1 MTPKALSREITTREA
16 VERLIKALNEESDYR
31 YSWQA
36 NIAVAMQDAYR
47 YSKDK
52 SDIHAI
58 SNEGAIRF
66 LDILTKENK

>member
-1 MTPKALSREITTREA
+1 MTPKALSREITTQEA
-16 VERLIKALNEESDYR
+16 VARLIKALNEESDYR

-36 NIAVAMQDAYR
+36 NIAVAMQDAYH
-47 YSKDK
+47 YAEDK
-52 SDIHAI
+52 KDIHAV